1 MSLTLHFHPLSSFCQ
16 KVVIALYENGT
27 HFTPRLVDLGDPEQR
42 TALLKLW
49 PMGRFPVLQDGAR
62 GRIVP
67 ESSIIIEYLDQTYP
81 GALRLIPDDADLT
94 LEVRLQDRFFDIY
107 LNETIQKIVGDRI
120 RPADG
125 KDPTGVEQARK
136 RLQTA
141 YDVLE
146 HTLAGRCWAAG
157 DAFTMADCAAAPAL
171 YYSELV
177 LPFRDT
183 HKAVAAYFD
192 RLLER
197 PSYMRVLREAAPY
210 LHMFPR
216 G

>member
-27 HFTPRLVDLGDPEQR
+27 PFTPKLVDLGDPEQR

-49 PMGRFPVLQDGAR
+49 PMGRFPVLQDEAR

-67 ESSIIIEYLDQTYP
+67 ESSIIIEYLDRTHP
-81 GALRLIPDDADLT
+81 GAFRLIPDDAALA

-125 KDPTGVEQARK
+125 KDPTGVEQARN

-146 HTLAGRCWAAG
+146 HTLVGRRWAAG

-183 HKAVAAYFD
+183 HKTVAAYFD
-192 RLLER
+192 RLLAR
-197 PSYMRVLREAAPY
+197 PSYKRVLREAAPY